1 MERTAGRTPAV
12 IDLVMEIRFTHS
24 FLSRAMASLTLAA
37 LVSSCGGGDSTA
49 PPGGGTPV
57 LTTILLAAPAGT
69 ITIGTNEQLTASP
82 KDQNGNPYNAAVT
95 WSSSNSAVATVS
107 PTGQVRGI
115 AVGVASVA
123 AASGAVSSS
132 PLTIA
137 VIAVGGT
144 YPLSAEV
151 DMPGYIFSP
160 TFTDIARTGTVKFV
174 FPSISHNVI
183 FAAGVA
189 GTPAN
194 IDILANTT
202 VSRTF
207 NTAGSYSYV
216 CTVHPGMQGTIT
228 VH

>member
-1 MERTAGRTPAV
+1 
-12 IDLVMEIRFTHS
+12 MEIRFGRS
-24 FLSRAMASLTLAA
+24 FFSRAMASLALAA

-49 PPGGGTPV
+49 PPGGGTAV

-69 ITIGTNEQLTASP
+69 ITVGASSQVTASP

-107 PTGQVRGI
+107 PTGQVKGI
-115 AVGVASVA
+115 AVGVATISA
-123 AASGAVSSS
+123 SSGAVSSA
-132 PLTIA
+132 PLTIT
-137 VIAVGGT
+137 VIAVGGI
-144 YPLSAEV
+144 YPLAAEV
-151 DMPGYIFSP
+151 NMPGFIFSP
-160 TFTDIARTGTVKFV
+160 TFTDIARTGTVRFV

-189 GTPAN
+189 GTPAS

-207 NTAGSYSYV
+207 NTVGSYSYV